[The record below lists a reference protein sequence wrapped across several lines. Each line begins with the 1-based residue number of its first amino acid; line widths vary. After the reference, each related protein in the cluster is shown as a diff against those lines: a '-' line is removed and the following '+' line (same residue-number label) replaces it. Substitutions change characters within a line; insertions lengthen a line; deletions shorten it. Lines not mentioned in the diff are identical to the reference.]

1 MGFAVREGL
10 PTIRRRRAVNDE
22 QMTATYREDIF
33 RRLVKSDAALQVREP
48 GVAAHRVKE
57 RVHFDPL

>member
-33 RRLVKSDAALQVREP
+33 RRLVKSDAAEQVREP
-48 GVAAHRVKE
+48 GIAAHGIKE
-57 RVHFDPL
+57 RMYFGPL